1 MKDKSRTIC
10 HHGFLFPSQQP
21 STVLLSDRRFTSSWQ
36 RRRHLGDNIYDLI
49 CRWHLGDQSSTSK
62 SESLLKSRSSFD
74 CSSSVFNGLDN
85 NPVCNEHER
94 PKHPI
99 RNSCCLR
106 WPDLWTGCNH
116 SHSHQ
121 SILTSKLNICR
132 GACYKLKPG
141 LPKCSKPSR
150 CSTRPPLHLPPLQC
164 LFSVSFC
171 QLSFSDQSIIFSVF
185 KVSQSLS
192 TFMSTRILWRAVPAQ
207 PKPTTGE
214 NYFQNKN
221 YFQK

>member
-1 MKDKSRTIC
+1 MIKVQRQNQNHCSSPDHPLTVPPQCSTDWITIPC
-10 HHGFLFPSQQP
+10 ATNTNDP
-21 STVLLSDRRFTSSWQ
+21 STQSGTPVVCVDRICGQVVT
-36 RRRHLGDNIYDLI
+36 ILI
-49 CRWHLGDQSSTSK
+49 LISR
-62 SESLLKSRSSFD
+62 LLKS
-74 CSSSVFNGLDN
+74 
-85 NPVCNEHER
+85 
-94 PKHPI
+94 
-99 RNSCCLR
+99 
-106 WPDLWTGCNH
+106 
-116 SHSHQ
+116 
-121 SILTSKLNICR
+121 KLNR

-214 NYFQNKN
+214 TYFQNKN
-221 YFQK
+221 YFQNIFFKTKI